1 MLLGM
6 LLLPACEGPP
16 VEWAE
21 PHVASAPGT
30 TDALALAVD
39 AGREVRLV
47 AVEAQRAPSPA
58 GACAGTVQVVPGAG
72 ARRFAAW
79 WSGRPDGGATL
90 VASRSDDSGATWSPA
105 VRVDTADAGG
115 TGCARPAPAMAVQGD
130 VVYLA
135 YAMRAREGPG
145 VFFAHSMDA
154 GAMYH
159 WPVAVVYGAHP
170 LQVAI
175 AAEGDRVAV
184 AYDDPNSATPRVALA
199 LSRTQGH
206 IFEERMTASTDVGA
220 ADDPRVAL
228 RGGVIAVA
236 WRQNTR
242 SMERN
247 AAAAS
252 AAAWWVRSG
261 TLR

>member
-1 MLLGM
+1 MLFCT
-6 LLLPACEGPP
+6 ACDGPP

-21 PHVASAPGT
+21 PHVASAPGLA
-30 TDALALAVD
+30 DALSLTVDSAGGVHLESLAP
-39 AGREVRLV
+39 LP
-47 AVEAQRAPSPA
+47 APSPA
-58 GACAGTVQVVPGAG
+58 GACPGTVTVARASGS
-72 ARRFAAW
+72 RRFAAW
-79 WSGRPDGGATL
+79 WSQRADGGATL
-90 VASRSDDSGATWSPA
+90 VASRSDDAGSTWAAP

-115 TGCARPAPAMAVQGD
+115 TGCARPAPAMVVQGD

-135 YAMRAREGPG
+135 YPMRASEGPG

-159 WPVAVVYGAHP
+159 WPVAVVYGARP
-170 LQVAI
+170 GRVAI
-175 AAEGDRVAV
+175 AAEGDRVAI

-220 ADDPRVAL
+220 ADDPRIVL
-228 RGGVIAVA
+228 RGDVIAVA

-242 SMERN
+242 STERD

-252 AAAWWVRSG
+252 VAAWWVRSG
-261 TLR
+261 RLH